1 MAFGILPVS
10 FPPLLRSQTI
20 FSGTTMSSYSASVR

>member
-10 FPPLLRSQTI
+10 LPPLLPRQTI
-20 FSGTTMSSYSASVR
+20 FSGTTMSSYSDSVR

>member
-10 FPPLLRSQTI
+10 LLALLPCQTI
-20 FSGTTMSSYSASVR
+20 FSGTTMSSYSASLR